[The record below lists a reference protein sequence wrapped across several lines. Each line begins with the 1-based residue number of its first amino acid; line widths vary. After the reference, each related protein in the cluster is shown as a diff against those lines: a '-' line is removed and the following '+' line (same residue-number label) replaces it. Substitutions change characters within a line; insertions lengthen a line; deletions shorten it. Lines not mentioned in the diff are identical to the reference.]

1 MGQAQGRAGPTS
13 GEKAGTNDA
22 NFKWQEGN
30 FCPIPQSRAQEPW
43 SFCSSA
49 SPQSPFFLF
58 FRSNHGGQTR
68 KIPGTRT
75 ACFEKREGR
84 GLAGNLILRFFAVF
98 VEGNGESH
106 RAGLIEGC
114 QSERDASCLEG
125 DSGKRIIAGAEGG
138 GEEHLKRNVLRRL
151 VL

>member
-1 MGQAQGRAGPTS
+1 MVV
-13 GEKAGTNDA
+13 K
-22 NFKWQEGN
+22 
-30 FCPIPQSRAQEPW
+30 
-43 SFCSSA
+43 
-49 SPQSPFFLF
+49 
-58 FRSNHGGQTR
+58 HG
-68 KIPGTRT
+68 KFP